1 MNLYERPPE
10 TINVSGIDY
19 AVQTDFRVWIEFQ
32 KTILGSDKDLE
43 KTDKVLKILEKIG
56 LPKTKESLDA
66 AVQFYVGASTENTAG
81 GAKNVQAFDFIRDSE
96 YIFSAFSQ
104 FYRIDIA
111 TENIHWWRF
120 KALFKGLPDDCEICK
135 IIGYRT
141 ADLRKIPK
149 EQKQFYREMKQRYAL
164 SDSVKTGY
172 KTEQEMKD
180 YVAKRFE
187 EAKIRMSEL
196 RSNE

>member
-19 AVQTDFRVWIEFQ
+19 VVQTDFRVWIEFQ
-32 KTILGSDKDLE
+32 KTLLGNDKDLE

-66 AVQFYVGASTENTAG
+66 AVQFYVGASTEKTAG
-81 GAKNVQAFDFIRDSE
+81 GAKNVQAFDFIQDSE

-187 EAKIRMSEL
+187 EAKSRMSEL